1 MPETVMQQAFSLMA
15 QAMHVYDQDQSRMLD
30 INELNA
36 FFRDQLPSIAAQ
48 GTHTEIIDLMY
59 PPAMRAT
66 HQVDFPTFMQI
77 IYSVLSRESS
87 KVEGHYSH
95 ATKAVIAGS
104 STQGSGEQSSFC
116 WDLHKAFAV
125 LEADFAR
132 LDPNADRFLDKT
144 GIWRWQSSGGREL
157 LMLTAFGGSS
167 CLELCVRACVR
178 ACRATLGTRWS
189 QERSRTTTG

>member
-132 LDPNADRFLDKT
+132 LDSNADRFLDKT
-144 GIWRWQSSGGREL
+144 EL
-157 LMLTAFGGSS
+157 
-167 CLELCVRACVR
+167 
-178 ACRATLGTRWS
+178 S
-189 QERSRTTTG
+189 QGMARSRDKTHKINALARLEYAFCQVLTVHASTRA